1 MANRDEEQFLRL
13 QAEAQAPYRG
23 LRQFVYL
30 AFALSGLAG
39 AFIFATDLLAG
50 DGNLRTGVNLLLQL
64 GLVGAMTWL
73 WRWEQRKGQRHREQ
87 IRRDRLR

>member
-23 LRQFVYL
+23 LRQFIYV

-50 DGNLRTGVNLLLQL
+50 EGNLRTGLNLLLQL
-64 GLVGAMTWL
+64 GLVGAMVWL
-73 WRWEQRKGQRHREQ
+73 WRWEQRVGQRQREQ
-87 IRRDRLR
+87 LRRERFR